1 MNISTEWLSFPD
13 WSSILSYLSSAFT
26 FLYIAGGWFLKI
38 LLNITVYTAFIAFI
52 IFFIVK
58 IRGKKSMK
66 KTKKKIKV
74 TDLGQQLNSYSLQ
87 VKKVTTSKKVFK
99 KLVSISEQKRKKANA
114 KHAHGPVAFVVDFE
128 GDLKASQVEL
138 FRDEVSTIL
147 QTADPK
153 KDEVIVRI
161 ESRGGAVH
169 GYGLA
174 ASQLQRIR
182 DHKIPLTISIDKIAA
197 SGGYMMACV
206 GDKILS
212 APFAIVGSIGVIS
225 MFPNFNRLLKNKDVD
240 YQEFTAGE
248 FKRTVT
254 MFGEVTEKGKDKLL
268 ADLKDIHELFKSHV
282 KEHRPS
288 LDMSKVATGE
298 YWYGIRAKEL
308 GLVDEIITSDDY
320 IHQLLKEDKKVF
332 KIKLSV
338 HKSLADKIGSNVQ
351 SWISGR
357 SLTEQLPHPPE
368 QLIQH

>member
-1 MNISTEWLSFPD
+1 MD
-13 WSSILSYLSSAFT
+13 WGSVGSYLNSAFVS
-26 FLYIAGGWFLKI
+26 LYIATIWFLKV
-38 LLNITVYTAFIAFI
+38 LLNITVYTGVI
-52 IFFIVK
+52 ILIVFLITK

-66 KTKKKIKV
+66 KSKKSIKV
-74 TDLGQQLNSYSLQ
+74 TDLGQQLESYSLQ
-87 VKKVTTSKKVFK
+87 VKKATTNKKVFK
-99 KLVSISEQKRKKANA
+99 KFLSISEQKRKNA
-114 KHAHGPVAFVVDFE
+114 SKKHHHGPIVFVVDFE
-128 GDLKASQVEL
+128 GDIKASQVEH

-153 KDEVIVRI
+153 KDEVIIRI

-174 ASQLQRIR
+174 ASQLQRVR
-182 DHKIPLTISIDKIAA
+182 DHKIPLTICIDKIAA

-206 GDKILS
+206 GDKILA

-225 MFPNFNRLLKNKDVD
+225 MFPNFNRLLKSKDVD

-254 MFGEVTEKGKDKLL
+254 MFGEVTQKGKDKLL
-268 ADLKDIHELFKSHV
+268 ADLQDIHELFKTHV

-288 LDMSKVATGE
+288 MDIAKVATGE

-308 GLVDEIITSDDY
+308 NLVDDIITSDDY
-320 IHQLLKEDKKVF
+320 IHQLLKDNKKVF

-338 HKSLADKIGSNVQ
+338 QKSLADKLESKIQ
-351 SWISGR
+351 SFTSR
-357 SLTEQLPHPPE
+357 SLTEQVPHPPE
-368 QLIQH
+368 QLI